1 MTKGEETTS
10 GAERRIHEAAFRL
23 FARSGRTDLTISELA
38 GEAGVA
44 RGTVYQYV
52 TSAETLFD
60 CVAAGLS
67 AETYRRI
74 HKSIAASAPAACP
87 LTRLTTGMRL
97 YIRRAHDEPMW
108 GRFLYSF
115 GFRARVLQELWHCD
129 PGRDLVAAASAGLI
143 AAEPERMRT
152 TASFVAGVVIA
163 AIHLV
168 VDGHD
173 TWRSAGAQA
182 VRFVLRSLGVPEEMA
197 DRLAE
202 GELPPL
208 LPDDRTEMGERQC
221 NS

>member
-1 MTKGEETTS
+1 MARAEETTS

-23 FARSGRTDLTISELA
+23 FARTGRTDLTVSELA

-52 TSAETLFD
+52 SSAETLFD
-60 CVAAGLS
+60 CVAARLS

-74 HKSIAASAPAACP
+74 HKSIEATASSGCP
-87 LTRLTTGMRL
+87 LTRLAIGIRL
-97 YIRRAHDEPMW
+97 YIRRAHEDPTW
-108 GRFLYSF
+108 GRFIYSF
-115 GFRARVLQELWHCD
+115 GFRAGVLQELWHCD
-129 PGRDLVAAASAGLI
+129 PGRDLSAAASAGLI
-143 AAEPERMRT
+143 TTEPEHMRT
-152 TASFVAGVVIA
+152 TVSFVGGVVTT

-182 VRFVLRSLGVPEEMA
+182 VRFVLRSLGVPEVTA

-208 LPDDRTEMGERQC
+208 LPDDRSELGERQC

>member
-1 MTKGEETTS
+1 MAKGEETTS

-23 FARSGRTDLTISELA
+23 FARTGRTDLTVSELA
-38 GEAGVA
+38 AEAGVA

-52 TSAETLFD
+52 TSSETLFD
-60 CVAAGLS
+60 CLAAGLCS
-67 AETYRRI
+67 ETCRRI
-74 HKSIAASAPAACP
+74 HKSIVATAPAACQ
-87 LTRLTTGMRL
+87 LTRLAIGMRL
-97 YIRRAHDEPMW
+97 CIRRAHDEPTW
-108 GRFLYSF
+108 GRFICSF
-115 GFRARVLQELWHCD
+115 GFRAGVLQELWHCD
-129 PGRDLVAAASAGLI
+129 PGRDPVTAASAGLI
-143 AAEPERMRT
+143 TAEPERRRT
-152 TASFVAGVVIA
+152 TPSFVVGVVIA

-182 VRFVLRSLGVPEEMA
+182 VGFVLRSLGVPETTA

-208 LPDDRTEMGERQC
+208 LPDDRTEIGERQC

>member
-1 MTKGEETTS
+1 MAKGEETTG
-10 GAERRIHEAAFRL
+10 GAARRIHDAALRL
-23 FARSGRTDLTISELA
+23 FARTGRTDLSISELA
-38 GEAGVA
+38 SEAGVA

-52 TSAETLFD
+52 SSAETLFD
-60 CVAAGLS
+60 CVAAGLT

-74 HKSIAASAPAACP
+74 HKSTAATDSAVCP
-87 LTRLTTGMRL
+87 LTRLAIGMRL

-108 GRFLYSF
+108 GQFIYSF
-115 GFRARVLQELWHCD
+115 GFRARVLQELWHSD

-143 AAEPERMRT
+143 TSQPENLRT
-152 TASFVAGVVIA
+152 TASYVGGVVIA

-168 VDGHD
+168 VDGRD

-182 VRFVLRSLGVPEEMA
+182 VRFVLRSLGVPEATA

-221 NS
+221 DS